1 MVIVPSALGMVSTVV
16 VGGPAYTEWYIAF
29 GHTADSLATTESA
42 SMASATTK
50 APRRVLLP
58 ELTTNMG
65 AAAAAGTLLVQ
76 PAYISIFPEPIYVN
90 PGERLA
96 LVGNKTITTA
106 ITSGVLSFMYQF
118 IYSWE

>member
-1 MVIVPSALGMVSTVV
+1 
-16 VGGPAYTEWYIAF
+16 
-29 GHTADSLATTESA
+29 
-42 SMASATTK
+42 
-50 APRRVLLP
+50 
-58 ELTTNMG
+58 MG